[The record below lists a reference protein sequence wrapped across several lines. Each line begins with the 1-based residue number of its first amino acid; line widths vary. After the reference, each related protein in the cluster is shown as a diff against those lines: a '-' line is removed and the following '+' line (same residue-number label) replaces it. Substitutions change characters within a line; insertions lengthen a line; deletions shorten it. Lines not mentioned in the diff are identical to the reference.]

1 MWPESLRSR
10 TDAALAEFEIELHA
24 LTRPSDEEIL
34 NVVERLVLTLNK
46 INADHVRADEVG
58 YETGEREELC
68 GYVSASLQE
77 AGIEVMSLE
86 IRAGAQPGDIAGQ
99 WRD

>member
-1 MWPESLRSR
+1 MAPDHRSR

-34 NVVERLVLTLNK
+34 N
-46 INADHVRADEVG
+46 NADHVRADEVG

-68 GYVSASLQE
+68 GYISASLQE
-77 AGIEVMSLE
+77 AGIDVMSLE

-99 WRD
+99 WRDW